1 MVPVTLPLGE
11 ERIGTPKRTF
21 DSIVIK
27 ALKTES
33 VIEGVREELWGF
45 FGCASRGG
53 YLGPRSFDR
62 SQIRMCM
69 ILPYPELGSLI
80 GN

>member
-21 DSIVIK
+21 DSIVSK

-33 VIEGVREELWGF
+33 VIEGVREEL
-45 FGCASRGG
+45 
-53 YLGPRSFDR
+53 
-62 SQIRMCM
+62 
-69 ILPYPELGSLI
+69 
-80 GN
+80 

>member
-33 VIEGVREELWGF
+33 VIEGVREELWGVLQV
-45 FGCASRGG
+45 CLARRLSWTSV
-53 YLGPRSFDR
+53 L
-62 SQIRMCM
+62 
-69 ILPYPELGSLI
+69 
-80 GN
+80 